1 MHEPPRKSSSLGL
14 PVNIDKSVALAIP
27 VASPPP
33 PPPPPLDIFKLVPV
47 VVVNNRNKKS
57 RFVPAS

>member
-33 PPPPPLDIFKLVPV
+33 PPLAKLIVLPV
-47 VVVNNRNKKS
+47 VVVNNRSQTIK
-57 RFVPAS
+57 

>member
-27 VASPPP
+27 VASPPL
-33 PPPPPLDIFKLVPV
+33 PLAKLILLPEAV
-47 VVVNNRNKKS
+47 VAVAAVVK
-57 RFVPAS
+57 ASKRQM

>member
-33 PPPPPLDIFKLVPV
+33 LVRLILLPV
-47 VVVNNRNKKS
+47 VVVNKRS
-57 RFVPAS
+57 RTIK

>member
-33 PPPPPLDIFKLVPV
+33 PLAKLIVLPEAV
-47 VVVNNRNKKS
+47 VAVAAVVK
-57 RFVPAS
+57 ASKRQM

>member
-33 PPPPPLDIFKLVPV
+33 PPPLAKLILLPV
-47 VVVNNRNKKS
+47 VVVNNRSQTIK
-57 RFVPAS
+57 

>member
-33 PPPPPLDIFKLVPV
+33 PLAKLIVLPV
-47 VVVNNRNKKS
+47 VVVNNRSQTIK
-57 RFVPAS
+57 